1 MASFKFDN
9 LTPMQLGRLHA
20 ALDKRYNF
28 NTAGVMTLRAFIESR
43 PDGRKHTGNRMHE
56 WDRRRFNRMSGAEQV
71 AYEKRLARP
80 DYQFRWGEGYS
91 ISIPKIVFDA
101 MAD

>member
-43 PDGRKHTGNRMHE
+43 PDVH
-56 WDRRRFNRMSGAEQV
+56 
-71 AYEKRLARP
+71 
-80 DYQFRWGEGYS
+80 
-91 ISIPKIVFDA
+91 
-101 MAD
+101 